1 MERIFRLITATRFLQ
16 GIYVCLVPF
25 FLFCCA
31 LAQNAENSL
40 AAITTALQN
49 KEFETALQLLQPA
62 LKASPGNAELWAMQ
76 GTAYESEGRSKEALA
91 SFQSALKISPNYLPA
106 LHGAVQIE
114 YDAGNPAAIPLIERV
129 IRLHPGDTTSHA
141 MLAVLE
147 FQQKN
152 CAVASAH
159 FEKAGGLLDSQPSA
173 LHAEAVC
180 LVRLKQLDR
189 AIEILQ
195 QTVAMSSD
203 DPKERQILA
212 TVQLMAHKPAD
223 ALETLHPLMQ
233 ADNQAGRADVE
244 TLELASAAYEENKD
258 TAQAVTMLR
267 QAILLDPQNVNCYL
281 DFASVSYAHGA
292 FQVGVDVMTDGITL
306 QPNSAQL
313 YFARGVL
320 YVQLGQYDKAETDFE
335 KAYELDP
342 SQSLSAAAQTLAAA
356 QQNDFDRAL
365 TKVQQSLARDPNDPI
380 MLYLQADILA
390 ARNADPGTPEFQL
403 AVRSARKAI
412 ALRPSLGSARG
423 VLAKLYLKSGRYA
436 EAVEQCRKALDSDP
450 NDQTV
455 VYHLIQG
462 LRKTGK
468 TEEIPGLLKK
478 LADLRE
484 QALKKDKERYKYK
497 LVD

>member
-1 MERIFRLITATRFLQ
+1 VRRIFRPITATRLLRA
-16 GIYVCLVPF
+16 IYAWLVPF
-25 FLFCCA
+25 LLFSCA
-31 LAQNAENSL
+31 LAQNADDSL
-40 AAITTALQN
+40 AAITAALQN
-49 KEFETALQLLQPA
+49 KEFETALQLLRPA

-76 GTAYESEGRSKEALA
+76 GTAYASEGRSKEALA

-152 CAVASAH
+152 CAAATVH

-189 AIEILQ
+189 ATEILQ
-195 QTVAMSSD
+195 RTVAMNPD
-203 DPKERQILA
+203 DPQERQILA

-223 ALETLHPLMQ
+223 ALEALQPLMQ
-233 ADNQAGRADVE
+233 AKNADVE

-258 TAQAVTMLR
+258 TAQAVTTLR
-267 QAILLDPQNVNCYL
+267 QAILLDPQSVNCYL
-281 DFASVSYAHGA
+281 DFANISYGHGS
-292 FQVGVDVMTDGITL
+292 FQVGVDVMTDGIAL
-306 QPNSAQL
+306 QPKAAQL

-342 SQSLSAAAQTLAAA
+342 SQSLSAAAQSLAAA
-356 QQNDFDRAL
+356 QQNDFERAL
-365 TKVQQSLARDPNDPI
+365 TKVQQSLARNPNDAI

-390 ARNADPGTPEFQL
+390 ARNADPGSPDFQL

-412 ALRPSLGSARG
+412 ALRPSLGTARG
-423 VLAKLYLKSGRYA
+423 VLAKLYLKSGRYS
-436 EAVEQCRKALDSDP
+436 EAVEQCREALESDP

-468 TEEIPGLLKK
+468 NEEIPGLLKK

-484 QALKKDKERYKYK
+484 QELKKDKERYKYK

>member
-1 MERIFRLITATRFLQ
+1 MGHIFRPITATRFLQ
-16 GIYVCLVPF
+16 RICVWLVPL
-25 FLFCCA
+25 FLFSDA
-31 LAQNAENSL
+31 LAQNAEDSL
-40 AAITTALQN
+40 AAITAAFQN
-49 KEFETALQLLQPA
+49 KDFKTALQLLQPA
-62 LKASPGNAELWAMQ
+62 LKSSPGNAELWAMQ
-76 GTAYESEGRSKEALA
+76 GTAYAGEGHSKEALA

-106 LHGAVQIE
+106 LHGAAQIE
-114 YDAGNPAAIPLIERV
+114 FDAGNPTAIPFIERV
-129 IRLHPGDTTSHA
+129 IRLHPNDATSHA

-147 FQQKN
+147 FQLKN
-152 CAVASAH
+152 CAAATVH
-159 FEKAGGLLDSQPSA
+159 FEKAGGLLNSQPSA

-195 QTVAMSSD
+195 QTVAMNPD

-223 ALETLHPLMQ
+223 ALETLQPLMQ
-233 ADNQAGRADVE
+233 TNNADVE
-244 TLELASAAYEENKD
+244 TLELASSAYEENKD
-258 TAQAVTMLR
+258 TGQAVTMLR

-281 DFASVSYAHGA
+281 DFANVSYTHGA
-292 FQVGVDVMTDGITL
+292 FQVGVDVMTDGIAL

-320 YVQLGQYDKAETDFE
+320 YVQLGQYDKAETDFQ

-342 SQSLSAAAQTLAAA
+342 SQSLSVAAQTLAAA
-356 QQNDFDRAL
+356 QQNDFGRAL
-365 TKVQQSLARDPNDPI
+365 TKVQQSLARNPNDPI

-412 ALRPSLGSARG
+412 TLRPSLGSARG
-423 VLAKLYLKSGRYA
+423 VLAKLYLKSGRYS
-436 EAVEQCRKALDSDP
+436 EAVEQCRKALETDP
-450 NDQTV
+450 DDQTV

-468 TEEIPGLLKK
+468 NEEIPGLLKK